1 MEHDTAGDPIT
12 GLKWTRKTTEKIANQ
27 LKLLGIEVCSNTVG
41 KLLKELGY
49 SLRVN
54 HKKIST
60 CSGPERDEQFR
71 HLSSI
76 RDSFM
81 VDGLPVI
88 SVDTKKKEL
97 VGNFHNKGATWE
109 KEAVG
114 VNDHDFRSLAE
125 GLAAPYGI
133 YDIINNQGFVCV
145 GNSYDTPE
153 FAVSSIEKWWC
164 DLGKYHYP
172 EKKKLLIL
180 ADAGGSNGCRPRAW
194 KYNLQKI
201 MCDRYG
207 IEVTVCHFPAGASK
221 WNPIE
226 HRLFSEIS
234 KNWAGHPLVDFGTIE
249 NYIKTTSTASGLT
262 VDACLISRQFEKGV
276 KISDK
281 QMGLLNIKTHSILP
295 KWNYTIRPS

>member
-1 MEHDTAGDPIT
+1 MKHDTAGDPIT

-27 LKLLGIEVCSNTVG
+27 LNLIGIDVCSNTVG
-41 KLLKELGY
+41 KLLKQLGY

-71 HLSSI
+71 YLSSI

-81 VDGLPVI
+81 AEGLPVI

-97 VGNFHNKGATWE
+97 VGNFHNKGVTWE
-109 KEAVG
+109 QDPVK

-133 YDIINNQGFVCV
+133 YDIRGNQGFVCV
-145 GNSYDTPE
+145 GNSHDTPE

-164 DLGKYHYP
+164 DLGRYHYP

-180 ADAGGSNGCRPRAW
+180 ADAGGSNGCRPRSW

-201 MCDRYG
+201 MCDHYG

-234 KNWAGHPLVDFGTIE
+234 KNWAGRPLVNFGTIE
-249 NYIKTTSTASGLT
+249 KYIKTTSTVSGLT
-262 VDACLISRQFEKGV
+262 VKACLFARQFEKGV
-276 KISDK
+276 KISDE
-281 QMGLLNIKTHSILP
+281 QMDLLRIEKHSILP

>member
-1 MEHDTAGDPIT
+1 MKHDTAGDPES
-12 GLKWTRKTTEKIANQ
+12 GLKWTRKTTEKIAHQ
-27 LKLLGIEVCSNTVG
+27 LNSVGIKVGSNTVG
-41 KLLKELGY
+41 KLLKQLGF

-60 CSGPERDEQFR
+60 CSGPERDEQFLY
-71 HLSSI
+71 LSSI
-76 RDSFM
+76 RDKFIA
-81 VDGLPVI
+81 DGLPVI

-97 VGNFHNKGATWE
+97 VGNFHNKGVTWE
-109 KEAVG
+109 QNPVN
-114 VNDHDFRSLAE
+114 VNDHDFRSLAK

-133 YDIINNQGFVCV
+133 YDIRCNQGFVCV

-164 DLGKYHYP
+164 ELGQYHYP

-201 MCDRYG
+201 MCDHYG
-207 IEVTVCHFPAGASK
+207 IEITVCHFPAGASK

-234 KNWAGHPLVDFGTIE
+234 KNWAGRPLVDFGTIE
-249 NYIKTTSTASGLT
+249 KYINTTSTVSGLT
-262 VDACLISRQFEKGV
+262 VKAHLVTRQFEKGI
-276 KISDK
+276 KITDE
-281 QMGLLNIKTHSILP
+281 QMEMLCIEKHSTLP
-295 KWNYTIRPS
+295 KWNYTILPS

>member
-1 MEHDTAGDPIT
+1 MRHDTAGDPIT

-27 LKLLGIEVCSNTVG
+27 LNLVGINVCPNTVG
-41 KLLKELGY
+41 KLLKQLGY

-60 CSGPERDEQFR
+60 CSGPERDEQFCY
-71 HLSSI
+71 LSSI
-76 RDSFM
+76 RDNFM
-81 VDGLPVI
+81 AEGLPVI

-97 VGNFHNKGATWE
+97 VGNFHNKGVAWE
-109 KEAVG
+109 QDPVK

-133 YDIINNQGFVCV
+133 YDIRGNQGFVCV

-180 ADAGGSNGCRPRAW
+180 ADAGGSNGCRSRAW
-194 KYNLQKI
+194 KYNLQKM
-201 MCDRYG
+201 MCDHYG

-234 KNWAGHPLVDFGTIE
+234 KNWAGRPLVDFGTIE
-249 NYIKTTSTASGLT
+249 NYIKTTSTVSGLT
-262 VDACLISRQFEKGV
+262 VEACLVARQFEKGI
-276 KISDK
+276 KISDA
-281 QMGLLNIKTHSILP
+281 QMDRLCIEKHSVLP

>member
-1 MEHDTAGDPIT
+1 MKHDTTGDPIT
-12 GLKWTRKTTEKIANQ
+12 GLKWTRKTTDKIACQ
-27 LKLLGIEVCSNTVG
+27 LNSVGINICSNTVG
-41 KLLKELGY
+41 KLLKQLGY

-54 HKKIST
+54 HKTIST

-71 HLSSI
+71 YLSSV
-76 RDSFM
+76 RDHFM
-81 VDGLPVI
+81 ADGLPVI

-97 VGNFHNKGATWE
+97 IGNFHNKGVTWE
-109 KEAVG
+109 QAPIR
-114 VNDHDFRSLAE
+114 VNDHDFRSLAD

-133 YDIINNQGFVCV
+133 YDTRENKGFVCV
-145 GNSYDTPE
+145 GNSHDTPE

-164 DLGKYHYP
+164 DLGSHSYL

-194 KYNLQKI
+194 KYNLQKR
-201 MCDRYG
+201 MCDHYG
-207 IEVTVCHFPAGASK
+207 IEVTVYHFPSGASK

-234 KNWAGHPLVDFGTIE
+234 KNWAGHPLVDFATIE
-249 NYIKTTSTASGLT
+249 KYIKTTSTANGLT
-262 VDACLISRQFEKGV
+262 VDAHLVSRQFEKGV
-276 KISDK
+276 KISDE
-281 QMGLLNIKTHSILP
+281 QMELLSIEKHSVLP

>member
-1 MEHDTAGDPIT
+1 MKHDTAGDRIT
-12 GLKWTRKTTEKIANQ
+12 GLKWTRKTTEKIASQ
-27 LKLLGIEVCSNTVG
+27 LNLVGIDVCSNTVG
-41 KLLKELGY
+41 KLLKQLGY

-71 HLSSI
+71 YLFSI

-81 VDGLPVI
+81 AEGLPVI

-97 VGNFHNKGATWE
+97 VGNFRNKGVTWE
-109 KEAVG
+109 QNPVK

-125 GLAAPYGI
+125 GLATPYGI
-133 YDIINNQGFVCV
+133 YDIKSNQGFVCV
-145 GNSYDTPE
+145 GNSYDTLE

-164 DLGKYHYP
+164 NLGRYH
-172 EKKKLLIL
+172 
-180 ADAGGSNGCRPRAW
+180 
-194 KYNLQKI
+194 
-201 MCDRYG
+201 YG

-234 KNWAGHPLVDFGTIE
+234 KNWAGRPLVNFGTIE

-262 VDACLISRQFEKGV
+262 VKACLVARQFEKGV
-276 KISDK
+276 KISDE
-281 QMGLLNIKTHSILP
+281 QMDLLSIEKHSILP
-295 KWNYTIRPS
+295 KWNYTIRPSQES